1 MGETMT
7 TQTIQ
12 ATGYPMLDQA
22 QRTRDVLL
30 VSSFGLWAALIGL
43 MPVLAFRMLTGS

>member
-1 MGETMT
+1 MT

-12 ATGYPMLDQA
+12 NARHPLLDPV

-30 VSSFGLWAALIGL
+30 VSSFGLWAALIGVV
-43 MPVLAFRMLTGS
+43 PVVAFRMLTGS